1 VPAAYIAPMTPEP
14 SDIEVV
20 EAVYAAMAAGD
31 IVQLLALVDEACVI
45 TQDDRLPWGGR
56 HVGHHGLAT
65 FGARLRESIQS
76 QVTTTAVFTADG
88 EVIQVGR
95 TAGVTVA
102 TGRRVRPPGGSSL
115 DHPRRP
121 GHRRPLRHRHA
132 DDARRPRRDLT
143 DRKGETL

>member
-1 VPAAYIAPMTPEP
+1 MQAAYIAAMTPET

-31 IVQLLALVDEACVI
+31 IVQLLALIDEACVI

-56 HVGHHGLAT
+56 HVGHDGLAT
-65 FGARLRESIQS
+65 FAARLRESIQS
-76 QVTTTAVFTADG
+76 QVSTTAVFAADG

-102 TGRRVRPPGGSSL
+102 SGAAFDLPEVHRWTIRDGRAIAAHFAIDTPTML
-115 DHPRRP
+115 AA
-121 GHRRPLRHRHA
+121 L
-132 DDARRPRRDLT
+132 
-143 DRKGETL
+143 GEN